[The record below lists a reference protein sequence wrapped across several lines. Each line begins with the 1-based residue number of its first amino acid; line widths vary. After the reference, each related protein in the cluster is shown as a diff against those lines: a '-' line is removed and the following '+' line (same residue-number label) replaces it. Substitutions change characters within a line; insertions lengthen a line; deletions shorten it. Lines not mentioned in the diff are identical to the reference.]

1 MFQNNRDIK
10 NESSISK
17 HNKQERIA
25 IIFASGNA
33 CKDFLR
39 KYIAGEVDKDKRK
52 YTMSYSTHYSM
63 CKKGEKEK
71 HALINFTLDNSLPF
85 RKGGNNCEEPLE
97 CEVFGIGEWLPLA

>member
-1 MFQNNRDIK
+1 MRAG
-10 NESSISK
+10 ISK

-52 YTMSYSTHYSM
+52 YTMSQY
-63 CKKGEKEK
+63 
-71 HALINFTLDNSLPF
+71 ALLNVQ
-85 RKGGNNCEEPLE
+85 KGGERKTC
-97 CEVFGIGEWLPLA
+97 VD